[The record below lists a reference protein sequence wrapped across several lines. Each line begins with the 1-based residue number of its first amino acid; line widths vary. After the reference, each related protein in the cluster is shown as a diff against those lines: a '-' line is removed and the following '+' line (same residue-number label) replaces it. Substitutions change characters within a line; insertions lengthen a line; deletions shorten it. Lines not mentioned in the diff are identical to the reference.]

1 MTKDLGMIGE
11 EMQVVVQAHK
21 IVEEKKNWKEVMVV
35 MALLNNVWK
44 GNFRFGCQYTVG
56 FSFSASDKMRF
67 NVWQAVNMIYQQ
79 LDFQCQIIQ
88 TFL

>member
-35 MALLNNVWK
+35 MALLNNVWR
-44 GNFRFGCQYTVG
+44 GNFIVLSTLYCRVFFLC
-56 FSFSASDKMRF
+56 K
-67 NVWQAVNMIYQQ
+67 WQDAI
-79 LDFQCQIIQ
+79 
-88 TFL
+88 